1 MQRKATTFLVF
12 LVLFGSI
19 SLSAMDKDMDKEEHT
34 SSTSD
39 NNNLN
44 FYLSNKVGKML
55 TKLINVYNE
64 SKVKRDKVNMSHTP
78 SLRRSSFLTEE
89 KIDALKKYFSE
100 KK

>member
-1 MQRKATTFLVF
+1 MQNKTTMCFVF

-19 SLSAMDKDMDKEEHT
+19 SLSAMDKEEHT

-39 NNNLN
+39 NNNFN
-44 FYLSNKVGKML
+44 FDLSNKAGKML
-55 TKLINVYNE
+55 TKLINLFNGFEVKRE
-64 SKVKRDKVNMSHTP
+64 KVKVSYTP
-78 SLRRSSFLTEE
+78 SLRRSSFLTKE